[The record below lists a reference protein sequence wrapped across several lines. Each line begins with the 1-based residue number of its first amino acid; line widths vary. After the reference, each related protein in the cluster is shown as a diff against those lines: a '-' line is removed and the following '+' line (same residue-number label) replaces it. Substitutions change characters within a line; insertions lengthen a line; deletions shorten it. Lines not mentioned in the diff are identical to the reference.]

1 MKERPTAWPGQPYL
15 DELRPERGETVRL
28 ALFATYSVDLSAIA
42 AMLLALIGRN
52 NEKGSGAAIDFA
64 EAVDQLR
71 DRVRIIIQRGRIAR
85 PIALPRV
92 AGILDQFV
100 VEQTHDER
108 ERSWHPKIALVA
120 YGDEKG
126 PTRWTLWI
134 GSRNL
139 TRTQDL
145 ELGVLLDGHA
155 KRGKGRA
162 GIKGIGGLGAT
173 LAKAAGRL
181 DASAIAAELD
191 AVWWEAPKGFRLRAL
206 LDGLEQ
212 GVALLID
219 PPEGVIDGVTIV
231 SPFLSRDFLKTAG
244 RWGPEGTRTLISSM
258 PALVDMANRPGAPLT
273 AFSRLLAYA
282 APDETIEKTRPA
294 AFPASPA
301 EDDDAEPQPMA
312 LHAKF
317 VAFHQGD
324 TTIVRVGSA
333 NATGRAWSGRNSE
346 VMIELEASDAFNS
359 GLEFLIG
366 KATPVT
372 IKELAQAKPAD
383 TSAVDALEES
393 RKALTASWDP
403 ILRRDE
409 DRFVLD
415 GREVPRLGHEGHRLS
430 AGHANS
436 DLLAWPQGGT
446 RLDLGTLPLS
456 IQSAFIQVQVAS
468 GDEALRWM
476 QRVEVDPPLDETRD
490 LAALA
495 SHMGLR
501 AFHDWMRA
509 RLNGEAIPAGDF
521 AWDEDVGG
529 SARTRSAFGDSR
541 LTLEDILTAWA
552 RDPGAFARVD
562 KHFDPYVKALLA
574 HDGSLTAAEKKDLNE
589 LRQIWA
595 MARAQLAS

>member
-1 MKERPTAWPGQPYL
+1 MKERPPAWPGQPYL

-42 AMLLALIGRN
+42 ATLLALIGRN

-71 DRVRIIIQRGRIAR
+71 DRVRIIIQRGRIAK

-120 YGDEKG
+120 YENEKG
-126 PTRWTLWI
+126 VTRWKLWI

-145 ELGVLLDGHA
+145 ELGVLLDGRE

-162 GIKGIGGLGAT
+162 ALKGVGQLGAN
-173 LAKAAGRL
+173 LAKAAGRS
-181 DASAIAAELD
+181 DASAIGGELD
-191 AVWWEAPKGFRLRAL
+191 TVWWEAPEGFCLRAL
-206 LDGLEQ
+206 LDGLIAD
-212 GVALLID
+212 VALPVD
-219 PPEGVIDGVTIV
+219 PPKGAIDGVTIV
-231 SPFLSRDFLKTAG
+231 SPFLSADFLKTAG
-244 RWGPEGTRTLISSM
+244 RWGPDGSRTLISSM
-258 PALVDMANRPGAPLT
+258 PALVDMANRPSAPLT
-273 AFSRLLAYA
+273 AFSRVLAYA
-282 APDETIEKTRPA
+282 APDETIEKTLPA
-294 AFPASPA
+294 PSAASPA

-312 LHAKF
+312 LHAKL
-317 VAFHQGD
+317 VAFHRGE

-346 VMIELEASDAFNS
+346 VMIELEASDAFNP

-366 KATPVT
+366 KATPIT
-372 IKELAQAKPAD
+372 IDELAQTKAAD

-393 RKALTASWDP
+393 RKALIASWDP
-403 ILRRDE
+403 ILRRDG

-415 GREVPRLGHEGHRLS
+415 ARAVPRLAHEGHLFS

-436 DLLAWPQGGT
+436 DLLAWPQSGT
-446 RLDLGTLPLS
+446 RLDLGILPLS
-456 IQSAFIQVQVAS
+456 IQSAFIQVQIAS

-476 QRVEVDPPLDETRD
+476 QRVEVDPPLDEARD

-495 SHMGLR
+495 THMGLR

-509 RLNGEAIPAGDF
+509 RLNGETIPAGDF

-529 SARTRSAFGDSR
+529 SARTRSSFGDGR

-562 KHFDPYVKALLA
+562 KQFAPYVEALLA
-574 HDGSLTAAEKKDLNE
+574 HDGSLTAEEKKDLNE

-595 MARAQLAS
+595 MARTQLVP